1 MHAFAVRA
9 IDLAGNVGEAASFS
23 WTVAAIPGPET
34 KILEGP
40 KSLTN
45 ATSARFTFHAPDAR
59 GFHCQLNNDPPAPC
73 ASGQS
78 FANLADGTYT
88 FEVRALSTLGT
99 AGPPATWTWT
109 IDTVPPTATIDERKS
124 TDTTFV
130 FGADEAG
137 SSLECRLL
145 DAESDFGLCTSP
157 RSYTDL
163 VPGYYTFEVKAIDRA
178 GNEGRVDQL
187 AVFVPFDVE

>member
-1 MHAFAVRA
+1 LHEPEEPLRPARRGHVCVRRA
-9 IDLAGNVGEAASFS
+9 RNRPCWQRWGSREFQLDCGRDTGAGDEN
-23 WTVAAIPGPET
+23 P
-34 KILEGP
+34 
-40 KSLTN
+40 
-45 ATSARFTFHAPDAR
+45 
-59 GFHCQLNNDPPAPC
+59 